1 MTKSLTKSGRNN
13 MRTKAIIIKKQNT
26 NEYDQFVTCYT
37 QEFGKL
43 TAIAKS
49 ILKHS
54 SIQAMHLDVLNL
66 VEFEL
71 INGKAMPIIAGAQS
85 ENSYRDLKN
94 SIPSLAVAHF
104 FSEVI
109 DKMVPELDKDE
120 KLWDFMT
127 NLLDKLNRFEPGLTF
142 LRQKQFT
149 LLGLLGYSPQC
160 RAPRSR
166 SCHGVEP
173 QGLVPNG
180 TYSTKHQCR
189 HWDDRQRDI
198 SRPGLTSLDDAF
210 EYNAGFRLKSLK
222 FLHQVVK
229 F

>member
-1 MTKSLTKSGRNN
+1 

-49 ILKHS
+49 ILKSS

-71 INGKAMPIIAGAQS
+71 INGKVMPIIAGAQS
-85 ENSYRDLKN
+85 ENSYRDLKV
-94 SIPSLAVAHF
+94 SVPSLAVAHF

-109 DKMVPELDKDE
+109 DKMVPEQEKDE
-120 KLWDFMT
+120 QLWNFMT
-127 NLLDKLNRFEPGLTF
+127 DILDKLNRFEPSLTF

-149 LLGLLGYSPQC
+149 LLGLLGYSPEV
-160 RAPRSR
+160 AVSA
-166 SCHGVEP
+166 SFEP
-173 QGLVPNG
+173 N
-180 TYSTKHQCR
+180 
-189 HWDDRQRDI
+189 
-198 SRPGLTSLDDAF
+198 RPGFTMLDDAF
-210 EYNAGFRLKSLK
+210 EYNAGFRLKSLN
-222 FLHQVVK
+222 FLHSVLR
-229 F
+229 

>member
-1 MTKSLTKSGRNN
+1 

-49 ILKHS
+49 ILKHH

-85 ENSYRDLKN
+85 ENSYRDLKD
-94 SIPSLAVAHF
+94 SVSSLAVAHF

-109 DKMVPELDKDE
+109 DKMVPEQEKDE
-120 KLWDFMT
+120 KLWGFITDLF
-127 NLLDKLNRFEPGLTF
+127 DKLNRFEPSLTF
-142 LRQKQFT
+142 LRQKQFS
-149 LLGLLGYSPQC
+149 LLGLLGYSPQVAVI
-160 RAPRSR
+160 RPPLRSSGSR
-166 SCHGVEP
+166 VA
-173 QGLVPNG
+173 VPASFDLN
-180 TYSTKHQCR
+180 
-189 HWDDRQRDI
+189 
-198 SRPGLTSLDDAF
+198 RPGLTYLDDAF

-222 FLHQVVK
+222 FLHSVLR
-229 F
+229 

>member
-1 MTKSLTKSGRNN
+1 
-13 MRTKAIIIKKQNT
+13 MRTRAIIIKKQNT

-49 ILKHS
+49 VLKS
-54 SIQAMHLDVLNL
+54 TSIQAMHLDALNL

-85 ENSYRDLKN
+85 ENSFRELKN
-94 SIPSLAVAHF
+94 SIPSLAVANF

-120 KLWDFMT
+120 QLWNFMAD
-127 NLLDKLNRFEPGLTF
+127 LLDKLNRFEPSLTF
-142 LRQKQFT
+142 LRQKQFA
-149 LLGLLGYSPQC
+149 LLGLLGYSPEVAVI
-160 RAPRSR
+160 RPLFRSLRSR
-166 SCHGVEP
+166 VA
-173 QGLVPNG
+173 V
-180 TYSTKHQCR
+180 STSFDLNH
-189 HWDDRQRDI
+189 
-198 SRPGLTSLDDAF
+198 PGLTSLDDAF

-222 FLHQVVK
+222 FLHSVLK
-229 F
+229 

>member
-1 MTKSLTKSGRNN
+1 MRGGCVSHKT
-13 MRTKAIIIKKQNT
+13 MRTRAIIIKKQNT

-49 ILKHS
+49 ILKPN

-85 ENSYRDLKN
+85 ENSYRDLKD
-94 SIPSLAVAHF
+94 SIPSLAVASF

-109 DKMVPELDKDE
+109 DKMVPEMEKDE
-120 KLWDFMT
+120 QLWNFMAD
-127 NLLDKLNRFEPGLTF
+127 LLDNLNKFKPSLTF

-149 LLGLLGYSPQC
+149 LLGLLGYSPEVTVSTREC
-160 RAPRSR
+160 NERSSR
-166 SCHGVEP
+166 RMTATSFD
-173 QGLVPNG
+173 L
-180 TYSTKHQCR
+180 
-189 HWDDRQRDI
+189 
-198 SRPGLTSLDDAF
+198 SRPGLSSLDDAF
-210 EYNAGFRLKSLK
+210 EYNAGFRLKSLN
-222 FLHQVVK
+222 FLHSVLR
-229 F
+229 

>member
-1 MTKSLTKSGRNN
+1 MHGGCVSYK

-43 TAIAKS
+43 MAIAKS
-49 ILKHS
+49 VLKPS

-85 ENSYRDLKN
+85 ENSYRELKG

-104 FSEVI
+104 FSEVV

-120 KLWDFMT
+120 QLWNFMVD
-127 NLLDKLNRFEPGLTF
+127 LFDKLNKFEPSLTF
-142 LRQKQFT
+142 LRQKQFA
-149 LLGLLGYSPQC
+149 LLGLLGYSPEV
-160 RAPRSR
+160 A
-166 SCHGVEP
+166 V
-173 QGLVPNG
+173 
-180 TYSTKHQCR
+180 STSF
-189 HWDDRQRDI
+189 DLA
-198 SRPGLTSLDDAF
+198 RPGPTSLDDAF
-210 EYNAGFRLKSLK
+210 EYNAGFRLKSLN
-222 FLHQVVK
+222 FLHSVLR
-229 F
+229 

>member
-1 MTKSLTKSGRNN
+1 
-13 MRTKAIIIKKQNT
+13 MRTRAIIIKKQNT

-43 TAIAKS
+43 TAVAKS
-49 ILKHS
+49 ILKHH

-85 ENSYRDLKN
+85 ENSYRDLKD
-94 SIPSLAVAHF
+94 SVPSLAVAHF

-109 DKMVPELDKDE
+109 DKMVPEQEKDE
-120 KLWDFMT
+120 KLWNFMT
-127 NLLDKLNRFEPGLTF
+127 DLLDKLNRFEPSLTF
-142 LRQKQFT
+142 LRQRQFT
-149 LLGLLGYSPQC
+149 LLGLLGYSPEIAVT
-160 RAPRSR
+160 RPSLPSLRS
-166 SCHGVEP
+166 GVA
-173 QGLVPNG
+173 V
-180 TYSTKHQCR
+180 TASF
-189 HWDDRQRDI
+189 DI
-198 SRPGLTSLDDAF
+198 NRPGFTALDDAF
-210 EYNAGFRLKSLK
+210 EYNAGFRLKSLG

>member
-1 MTKSLTKSGRNN
+1 MNSYYTGLTSIVKSKA
-13 MRTKAIIIKKQNT
+13 MRTRAIVIKKQNT

-49 ILKHS
+49 ILKPS

-85 ENSYRDLKN
+85 ENSFRDLKD
-94 SIPSLAVAHF
+94 SVPSLAVAHF

-109 DKMVPELDKDE
+109 DKMVPEMEKDE
-120 KLWDFMT
+120 ELWNFMT
-127 NLLDKLNRFEPGLTF
+127 DLFDKLNRFEPSLIF
-142 LRQKQFT
+142 LRQKQFA
-149 LLGLLGYSPQC
+149 LLGLLGYSPEVVV
-160 RAPRSR
+160 ST
-166 SCHGVEP
+166 SFD
-173 QGLVPNG
+173 PN
-180 TYSTKHQCR
+180 
-189 HWDDRQRDI
+189 
-198 SRPGLTSLDDAF
+198 RPGFTSLDDAF

-222 FLHQVVK
+222 FLHSVLSL
-229 F
+229 

>member
-1 MTKSLTKSGRNN
+1 

-49 ILKHS
+49 VLKPS
-54 SIQAMHLDVLNL
+54 SIQAMHLDTLNL

-85 ENSYRDLKN
+85 ENSYRDLRD

-104 FSEVI
+104 FSEII
-109 DKMVPELDKDE
+109 DKMVPELEKDE
-120 KLWDFMT
+120 KLWDFMAD
-127 NLLDKLNRFEPGLTF
+127 LFDKLNRFEPSLTF
-142 LRQKQFT
+142 LRQKQFA
-149 LLGLLGYSPQC
+149 LLGLLGYSPEV
-160 RAPRSR
+160 AVSA
-166 SCHGVEP
+166 SFEP
-173 QGLVPNG
+173 N
-180 TYSTKHQCR
+180 
-189 HWDDRQRDI
+189 
-198 SRPGLTSLDDAF
+198 RPGFTMLDDAF
-210 EYNAGFRLKSLK
+210 EYNAGFRLKSLN

>member
-1 MTKSLTKSGRNN
+1 

-37 QEFGKL
+37 QELGKL

-49 ILKHS
+49 ILKPTS
-54 SIQAMHLDVLNL
+54 VQAMHLDTLNL

-94 SIPSLAVAHF
+94 SIPSVAVANF
-104 FSEVI
+104 FSEII
-109 DKMVPELDKDE
+109 DKMVPELEKDDR
-120 KLWDFMT
+120 LWSFMT
-127 NLLDKLNRFEPGLTF
+127 ELFDKLNRFEPNLIF
-142 LRQKQFT
+142 LRQKQFD
-149 LLGLLGYSPQC
+149 LLGLLGYSPEV
-160 RAPRSR
+160 AVSA
-166 SCHGVEP
+166 SFD
-173 QGLVPNG
+173 LN
-180 TYSTKHQCR
+180 
-189 HWDDRQRDI
+189 
-198 SRPGLTSLDDAF
+198 RPGLTMLDDSF

>member
-1 MTKSLTKSGRNN
+1 MLTR
-13 MRTKAIIIKKQNT
+13 AIIIKKQNT

-49 ILKHS
+49 VLKPS
-54 SIQAMHLDVLNL
+54 SIQAMHLDILNL

-109 DKMVPELDKDE
+109 DKMVPELEKDE
-120 KLWDFMT
+120 QLWNFMT
-127 NLLDKLNRFEPGLTF
+127 NLFDKLNRFEPGLTF

-149 LLGLLGYSPQC
+149 LLGLLGYSPEVGPTL
-160 RAPRSR
+160 RSAPRPP
-166 SCHGVEP
+166 CVGAA
-173 QGLVPNG
+173 
-180 TYSTKHQCR
+180 STSF
-189 HWDDRQRDI
+189 DPA
-198 SRPGLTSLDDAF
+198 RPGFTMLDDAF

-222 FLHQVVK
+222 FLHSVLR
-229 F
+229 

>member
-1 MTKSLTKSGRNN
+1 
-13 MRTKAIIIKKQNT
+13 MRTRAIIIKKQNT

-49 ILKHS
+49 ILKPT

-85 ENSYRDLKN
+85 ENSHRDLKD

-104 FSEVI
+104 FSEII
-109 DKMVPELDKDE
+109 DKMVPELEKDE
-120 KLWDFMT
+120 QLWNFMID
-127 NLLDKLNRFEPGLTF
+127 LLDKLNRFEPSLTF
-142 LRQKQFT
+142 LRQKQFA
-149 LLGLLGYSPQC
+149 LLGLLGYSPEITLS
-160 RAPRSR
+160 ASFDLNRS
-166 SCHGVEP
+166 
-173 QGLVPNG
+173 
-180 TYSTKHQCR
+180 
-189 HWDDRQRDI
+189 
-198 SRPGLTSLDDAF
+198 GLTMLDDAF

-222 FLHQVVK
+222 FLHSVLK
-229 F
+229 

>member
-1 MTKSLTKSGRNN
+1 L
-13 MRTKAIIIKKQNT
+13 KKQNT

-49 ILKHS
+49 ILKYN

-85 ENSYRDLKN
+85 ENSYRDLKS

-109 DKMVPELDKDE
+109 DKMVPELEKDE
-120 KLWDFMT
+120 QLWNFTT
-127 NLLDKLNRFEPGLTF
+127 NLFDKLNRFEPSLTF

-149 LLGLLGYSPQC
+149 LLGLLGYSPE
-160 RAPRSR
+160 
-166 SCHGVEP
+166 V
-173 QGLVPNG
+173 
-180 TYSTKHQCR
+180 T
-189 HWDDRQRDI
+189 I
-198 SRPGLTSLDDAF
+198 SVSFNLNRPGFTMLDDTF
-210 EYNAGFRLKSLK
+210 EYNAGFRLKSLN
-222 FLHQVVK
+222 FLHSVLK
-229 F
+229 

>member
-1 MTKSLTKSGRNN
+1 MGKFLEKGHAAVTHRGCGNYK
-13 MRTKAIIIKKQNT
+13 MRTKAIVIKKQNT

-49 ILKHS
+49 VLKPN

-85 ENSYRDLKN
+85 ENSYRELKN

-109 DKMVPELDKDE
+109 DKMVPELEKDE
-120 KLWDFMT
+120 KLWDFMAD
-127 NLLDKLNRFEPGLTF
+127 LFDKLNRFEPGLTF
-142 LRQKQFT
+142 LRQKQFV
-149 LLGLLGYSPQC
+149 LLGLLGYSPEV
-160 RAPRSR
+160 AVSA
-166 SCHGVEP
+166 SFD
-173 QGLVPNG
+173 
-180 TYSTKHQCR
+180 S
-189 HWDDRQRDI
+189 
-198 SRPGLTSLDDAF
+198 SRPGFTMFDDAF

-222 FLHQVVK
+222 FLHSVLR
-229 F
+229 